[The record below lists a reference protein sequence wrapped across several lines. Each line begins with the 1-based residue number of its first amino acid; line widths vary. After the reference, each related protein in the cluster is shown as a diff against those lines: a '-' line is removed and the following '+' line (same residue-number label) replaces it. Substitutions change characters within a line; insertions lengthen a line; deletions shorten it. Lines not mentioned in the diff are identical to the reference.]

1 MFKMVYITKST
12 KKNTT
17 QKLRWHSQLQ
27 RFQKHVQRDVS
38 KYLIGK
44 KGFHLWLRP
53 YLSWLPRYL
62 RAFNMLI
69 GRFTKA
75 QNYLPM
81 KHFIPVSIS

>member
-1 MFKMVYITKST
+1 MVYITKST

-44 KGFHLWLRP
+44 KRVPPLV
-53 YLSWLPRYL
+53 
-62 RAFNMLI
+62 
-69 GRFTKA
+69 KA
-75 QNYLPM
+75 IFKLAS
-81 KHFIPVSIS
+81 KVSQSL